1 MELLAILIFILVV
14 VLAPFLFIAWVIF
27 TVVRAAVGGVGSL
40 ASHSHRAMTHGG
52 GGGAGGGAN
61 GAAGHTVRCATDG
74 CHVVNP
80 ADARFCRRCGHGL
93 PAAQRVQ
100 VQRAAVW

>member
-14 VLAPFLFIAWVIF
+14 ILSPFLFVGWVVF
-27 TVVRAAVGGVGSL
+27 SVVRAVAGGVGTAVSHGTRAIGNA
-40 ASHSHRAMTHGG
+40 ASGV
-52 GGGAGGGAN
+52 GAQ
-61 GAAGHTVRCATDG
+61 TVRCPVDG
-74 CHVVNP
+74 CHAVSP

-100 VQRAAVW
+100 VRRAAFW